1 MKLSIRALVLLI
13 LSSVAV
19 AAKAIP
25 LWQDADSFSLRNDL
39 PLMAKASEARHL
51 TANINLLSAQLL
63 EVDNVD
69 LEIPLPNGKT
79 AIYHLEYSPIAEQG
93 LLDKFPEVRT
103 FRGIDVANPENRGR
117 FDISPAGFRG
127 MLSHEGKRVFIDP
140 KYIGNSTI
148 HISYYEADA
157 QPLSARR
164 DDQVVL
170 PGVIRPSSLSRR
182 VLAKG
187 ASDGSL
193 RTYRLAVAATGE
205 YTDIFSSDSDPIATK
220 RSLAMA
226 AIMSAVNRVNEVFE
240 DDVGISFSLI
250 ANNDLIVYVDSTTD
264 PYFNLSFNEL
274 EVNQT
279 NIDTIIGPA
288 NYDVGHLF
296 GTEFGGLATL
306 GSACTDG
313 DKARGQS
320 GSDDPTGDSYH
331 IQVVAH
337 ELGHQFGAN
346 HTFNGTAGSCGFGNR
361 NASTAYEPGSGST
374 IMAYSNICGAE
385 NLPNPNDPSIDQIDT
400 DPYFHAGSIAEITRF
415 ATTGVFDIGGSLFS
429 GATCGDVTTPV
440 NAVPDAVAGEDET
453 VPANTPLFL
462 SGSATDGD
470 GDTLTYVWEQL
481 DAGTASSSVDEWA
494 DDGSRT
500 LFRSLPPTTIS
511 DRYIPDLVDVVDGDL
526 DNGETIPATNR
537 DVNLRLTVRDANGGT
552 AFENKVL
559 TVTTSAGPFDL
570 ITPEF
575 DDVWTQGT
583 AVVTWDVA
591 NTDVAPVSCSQVS
604 IFYDDTIVDGSNV
617 TSTSFS
623 TPLVTNVANNGV
635 ALVPTPTTP
644 TLNARVMVRCVDNV
658 FYTISESTFE
668 VSASSDP
675 IVSSVSN
682 ASATEG
688 GSLNFTIV
696 MSAEPIADELL
707 DFSLS
712 ANTASFDD
720 FGSASFSSG
729 VVNNNDGT
737 LTIPAGVV
745 TFSAVVPTTEDSSVE
760 SDETFVL
767 SVGSASGTGTI
778 NDDDDTATS
787 GGGENSSCSSPVCGE
802 GSSGGSIGAMM
813 FILMSL
819 LLISNRRKRLLS

>member
-1 MKLSIRALVLLI
+1 MKLSIRVLVLLI
-13 LSSVAV
+13 LSCIATAIHASSLSV
-19 AAKAIP
+19 
-25 LWQDADSFSLRNDL
+25 WQDADALSLRSDL

-51 TANINLLSAQLL
+51 TANIDVLSAQLL
-63 EVDNVD
+63 EADNVD
-69 LEIPLPNGKT
+69 LEIPLPNGQT
-79 AIYHLEYSPIAEQG
+79 VIYHLEYYPIAEQG
-93 LLDKFPEVRT
+93 LLDKYPQIRT
-103 FRGIDVANPENRGR
+103 FRGIDVADPSNNGR

-127 MLSHEGKRVFIDP
+127 MFSHEGKRVFIDP

-148 HISYYEADA
+148 HMSYYENDA
-157 QPLSARR
+157 QPLSAQPN
-164 DDQVVL
+164 DQVVL

-187 ASDGSL
+187 ASDGNL

-205 YTDIFSSDSDPIATK
+205 YADIFSNDSDPIATK

-250 ANNDLIVYVDSTTD
+250 ANNDLIIYVDSTTD

-279 NIDTIIGPA
+279 NIDTVIGPA

-296 GTEFGGLATL
+296 GTEFGGLANL

-313 DKARGQS
+313 AKARGQS
-320 GSDDPTGDSYH
+320 GSGDPTGDSYH

-346 HTFNGTAGSCGFGNR
+346 HTFNGTADACFGNR

-374 IMAYSNICGAE
+374 IMAYSNICGDE
-385 NLPNPNDPSIDQIDT
+385 NLPDPDDPSADQVDT

-415 ATTGVFDIGGSLFS
+415 ATTGVFDIGGSLLS
-429 GATCGDVTTPV
+429 GTTCGVVTTPV

-453 VPANTPLFL
+453 IPANTPLFL

-481 DAGTASSSVDEWA
+481 DAGAASSNVEEWV
-494 DDGSRT
+494 DDGSRA
-500 LFRSLPPTTIS
+500 LFRSLLPTTNS
-511 DRYIPDLVDVVDGDL
+511 DRYIPDLVDVVDDDL
-526 DNGETIPATNR
+526 DNGESIPSSNR
-537 DVNLRLTVRDANGGT
+537 EINLRLTVRDGNGGT

-583 AVVTWDVA
+583 TVVTWDVA
-591 NTDVAPVSCSQVS
+591 NTDVSPVNCSQVS
-604 IFYDDTIVDGSNV
+604 IFYDDTIIDGNNV

-623 TPLVTNVANNGV
+623 TPLVTNVVNNGV

-644 TLNARVMVRCVDNV
+644 TLNARVMIRCADNV

-668 VSASSDP
+668 VSASFDP

-682 ASATEG
+682 ASASEG
-688 GSLNFTIV
+688 SSLDFSIV
-696 MSAEPIADELL
+696 MSAEPLVNESV

-712 ANTASFDD
+712 TNTASFDD
-720 FGSASFSSG
+720 FGSVSFSSG

-737 LTIPAGVV
+737 LTVPAGVV
-745 TFSAVVPTTEDSSVE
+745 TFSAVVSTIEDSLVE

-778 NDDDDTATS
+778 NDDDTDSS
-787 GGGENSSCSSPVCGE
+787 GGDSTSCSSTPGCEE
-802 GSSGGSIGAMM
+802 GSSGGSSGMIMLV
-813 FILMSL
+813 FMSL
-819 LLISNRRKRLLS
+819 LLVSARRRRLL